1 MIDALFIGGADDT
14 NDRHHLTNTGKNQT
28 SLTPKMLPI
37 AHSIQEREAV
47 SVFVSLHFLV
57 FQVRDKERVW
67 PPAGTFVLGQPRHK
81 LSVRGLLQGPGAS
94 LLMVNKNS
102 LMKSNV

>member
-1 MIDALFIGGADDT
+1 MRCLLVVLMIPMIDTISLIPVKT
-14 NDRHHLTNTGKNQT
+14 KLVRHLNCYQL
-28 SLTPKMLPI
+28 LTPYR
-37 AHSIQEREAV
+37 REAV
-47 SVFVSLHFLV
+47 SVLVSLHFLV

-81 LSVRGLLQGPGAS
+81 LSVRGLLWGPGAS
-94 LLMVNKNS
+94 LVMVNKNS

>member
-1 MIDALFIGGADDT
+1 MIDALFTGGADDT
-14 NDRHHLTNTGKNQT
+14 NDRHHPTNTGKNQT
-28 SLTPKMLPI
+28 SPIPQLLPI
-37 AHSIQEREAV
+37 AHPIQERG
-47 SVFVSLHFLV
+47 SQCFVSLHFLV

-81 LSVRGLLQGPGAS
+81 LSVRGLLWGPGAS
-94 LLMVNKNS
+94 LVMVNKNS